1 MSHLKQKNSWKT
13 HHCAPCIHWSVIL
26 RGQLYSHRSILFY
39 FLSFPQLSSSL
50 QTNIARRTNNLSLAE
65 MSFSLL
71 RPIMFFGIWNNAAS
85 LHSCARASPNVIIV
99 ATIIYQC
106 QLGWGV
112 SNSWIF
118 KKCLHFQILLS
129 FSNFADNVLWHLEQC
144 CSALL
149 QAHARALMSLL
160 LPPLYTNVNWAREF
174 PTDF

>member
-1 MSHLKQKNSWKT
+1 MIFLQKIVIVLVKSKLNKNRYATSKKISP
-13 HHCAPCIHWSVIL
+13 HCAPSETAKIMKKTPLCTVFIDLLSFEVSFTLI
-26 RGQLYSHRSILFY
+26 GVLFY

-71 RPIMFFGIWNNAAS
+71 RPIMFFGIWNNAA

-112 SNSWIF
+112 S
-118 KKCLHFQILLS
+118 
-129 FSNFADNVLWHLEQC
+129 
-144 CSALL
+144 
-149 QAHARALMSLL
+149 
-160 LPPLYTNVNWAREF
+160 T
-174 PTDF
+174 

>member
-1 MSHLKQKNSWKT
+1 MSHLKQKNSWKI

-85 LHSCARASPNVIIV
+85 LHSCARA
-99 ATIIYQC
+99 
-106 QLGWGV
+106 
-112 SNSWIF
+112 
-118 KKCLHFQILLS
+118 
-129 FSNFADNVLWHLEQC
+129 
-144 CSALL
+144 
-149 QAHARALMSLL
+149 RALTSLL
-160 LPPLYTNVNWAREF
+160 LPPLYTNVNWVGEF
-174 PTDF
+174 PTRGFSKSAFIFKFCFHFQILLIMFFGIWNNAALHSCKRTREP

>member
-1 MSHLKQKNSWKT
+1 MCYFKKDVTTLQCTPSKTEKSWKNT
-13 HHCAPCIHWSVIL
+13 NVLHVFIDLLSFEVSFTLI
-26 RGQLYSHRSILFY
+26 GVLFY

-112 SNSWIF
+112 SNWWIKNIVF
-118 KKCLHFQILLS
+118 PHIYATPNHAIL
-129 FSNFADNVLWHLEQC
+129 
-144 CSALL
+144 
-149 QAHARALMSLL
+149 
-160 LPPLYTNVNWAREF
+160 NWVQKNSS
-174 PTDF
+174 

>member
-1 MSHLKQKNSWKT
+1 MCTPAFLNDFCLKIRIVLVKSKLNKDEKKGVTPLCPIWNRKNHEK
-13 HHCAPCIHWSVIL
+13 HHVFIDLLSFEVSFTLI
-26 RGQLYSHRSILFY
+26 GVLFY

-71 RPIMFFGIWNNAAS
+71 RPIMFFGIWNNAA

-112 SNSWIF
+112 SNWWT
-118 KKCLHFQILLS
+118 L
-129 FSNFADNVLWHLEQC
+129 LEQI
-144 CSALL
+144 
-149 QAHARALMSLL
+149 
-160 LPPLYTNVNWAREF
+160 Y
-174 PTDF
+174 